1 MNQVV
6 QLNVY
11 PFMIEEFVKFT
22 EIAPLKK
29 AHIGINV
36 IMCKPQAKVH

>member
-6 QLNVY
+6 QLNVC

-22 EIAPLKK
+22 EIAPLEKSTYWYQCY
-29 AHIGINV
+29 NV
-36 IMCKPQAKVH
+36 